1 MKKIIG
7 MEILLLGSSILIFRS
22 VWAYLDSLSWAREN
36 GGLGLLLAVGI
47 AIAVFALINIHKPDA
62 IDRDNLKK

>member
-7 MEILLLGSSILIFRS
+7 MEMLLLGSSILIFRS

-36 GGLGLLLAVGI
+36 GGLGLLLVVGVVT
-47 AIAVFALINIHKPDA
+47 ALFALMNIHAPEVTN
-62 IDRDNLKK
+62 RDTLRK